1 MSFLNRPQK
10 VLIINEKTDKLDY
23 NNKLTF
29 VHQKTAVRVKK
40 QIAEWKIAM
49 NIKIKEKPAN
59 QKKNGKG
66 PDRAHHKRDNWM
78 ASKRLKMY
86 SIY

>member
-1 MSFLNRPQK
+1 
-10 VLIINEKTDKLDY
+10 
-23 NNKLTF
+23 
-29 VHQKTAVRVKK
+29 
-40 QIAEWKIAM
+40 M

-86 SIY
+86 SIYQPSKKLKLSETSLIPTRILKGKTTDNTVGILC